1 MKALRSAGQV
11 LAGVAVLALVSQL
24 AMLGNGGAP
33 PARGASAGVDRGIEP
48 AQVSAPAVALAPAPA
63 AEIARQDLPSAMPS
77 VAPRAVLAVGRTAIG
92 LGAATQDEL
101 LADLGCTAT
110 AMDDRDAIE
119 LVLAGSAAFAVV
131 GQLPSAHDVG
141 AGLRGTLVGVELWA
155 LAVPAGSP
163 LTSLRCEQVRA
174 VLAGQARSW
183 QDLGFA
189 GGAITLVVPDE
200 PQVAGR
206 AARALL
212 AGDALAAAAMRVAGD
227 DAVLDQVA
235 RIDGALGVVR
245 AAVAAR
251 TPAVRLLRLEG
262 VAPSFAAFARGQYP
276 AGVPLVVVAPA
287 GAAAAAARRYLDAVR
302 AAPGAGWLTL
312 PP

>member
-1 MKALRSAGQV
+1 MKDLRSAGQV
-11 LAGVAVLALVSQL
+11 LAGVAVLTLVSQV
-24 AMLGNGGAP
+24 AMLGNGAAP
-33 PARGASAGVDRGIEP
+33 PARGPSAEVCLPGIEP
-48 AQVSAPAVALAPAPA
+48 AQVSTPVPAGEPVPGG
-63 AEIARQDLPSAMPS
+63 EIARADLPPA
-77 VAPRAVLAVGRTAIG
+77 APRAWLALGRTAMG
-92 LGAATQDEL
+92 LGAATQDDL

-119 LVLAGSAAFAVV
+119 LVLAGRAAFAVV
-131 GQLPSAHDVG
+131 GQQPSAHDLG
-141 AGLRGTLVGVELWA
+141 AGLRGTLLGVELWS

-163 LTSLRCEQVRA
+163 LTSLRSEQVRA
-174 VLAGQARSW
+174 VLAGSARSW
-183 QDLGFA
+183 QELGFP

-200 PQVAGR
+200 RQAAER

-212 AGDALAAAAMRVAGD
+212 AGDALAAAALRVPGD

-245 AAVAAR
+245 AAVATR
-251 TPAVRLLRLEG
+251 SAVRLLQLEG
-262 VAPSFAAFARGQYP
+262 VAPSFAAFAQGQYP

-287 GAAAAAARRYLDAVR
+287 GAAAAAAQRYLDAVR